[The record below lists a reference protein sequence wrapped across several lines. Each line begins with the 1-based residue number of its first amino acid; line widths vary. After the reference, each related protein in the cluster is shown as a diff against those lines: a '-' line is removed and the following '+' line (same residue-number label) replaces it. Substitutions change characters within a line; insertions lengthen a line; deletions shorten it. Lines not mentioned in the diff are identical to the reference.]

1 LFFCLLAEYKFANC
15 CHSLSFNPD
24 PEKLPMKTILITGS
38 STGIGNATARHF
50 QAAGWN
56 VAATMRKPE
65 SAVNLLGLERLTV
78 LPLDVTDRASIEAA
92 VQATISQFGGIDVL
106 LNNAGYG
113 LAGPLE
119 AVQPAQL
126 ERQYAT
132 NVFGPI
138 YTIQA
143 CLPHFRTRKA
153 GMVINVSSIGGRVVL
168 PFNALYHGTKY
179 AIEGMS
185 ESLALE
191 LAPHGIQVKLIEPG
205 GVRTDFAGR
214 SLDFMHQPGLD
225 AYDASLKNAMLTFSD
240 PQRARDYS
248 DASHIAEVIYRAA
261 TDGCDQFR
269 YLAGKDAVAMAARRA
284 ALSDEDYRS
293 WALEEFHL

>member
-1 LFFCLLAEYKFANC
+1 
-15 CHSLSFNPD
+15 
-24 PEKLPMKTILITGS
+24 MKTILITGA

-65 SAVNLLGLERLTV
+65 SASDLAALERTIV
-78 LPLDVTDRASIEAA
+78 LSLDVTDRASIAAA
-92 VQATISQFGGIDVL
+92 VDATIAKFGAIDVL

-119 AVQPAQL
+119 AVTPAQL
-126 ERQYAT
+126 ERQFAT

-138 YTIQA
+138 YTTQA
-143 CLPHFRTRKA
+143 CLPHLRARKA
-153 GMVINVSSIGGRVVL
+153 GVIINVSSIGGRLVF
-168 PFNALYHGTKY
+168 PFNSLYHGTKF

-214 SLDFMHQPGLD
+214 SLDVLQQPGLD
-225 AYDASLKNAMLTFSD
+225 AYNASLTKVMGAFRNPERGLHH
-240 PQRARDYS
+240 S
-248 DASHIAEVIYRAA
+248 DASDIAEVIYQAA
-261 TDGCDQFR
+261 TDGSAQLR
-269 YLAGKDAVAMAARRA
+269 YLAGRDALAMAARRA
-284 ALSDEDYRS
+284 TMSDEDYR
-293 WALEEFHL
+293 ALVLTEFQV